1 MNFKDLK
8 RIIPK
13 LKLSNLNS
21 KTSQIKLAPSFRKE
35 FIKLNSN
42 KLLNSKKAA
51 VTAALYPDDNNLVR
65 LILIL
70 RNTYNGVHSNQIGFP
85 GGRVEEDDKTLFDTA
100 IRETFEEIGIAVE
113 KNELIRELKEIFI
126 PPSNFNVYPFLVL
139 LNHPPSFVKDDKE
152 VKEIITIDL
161 DSLLNCK
168 ITQTLIP
175 VPTKLN
181 EINTQNDVLVPTF
194 KLSGYNVWGATAMML
209 SEIRDLINDVI

>member
-1 MNFKDLK
+1 MNFKYLK

-51 VTAALYPDDNNLVR
+51 VIAALYEDDNKVR

-85 GGRVEEDDKTLFDTA
+85 GGRVEDYDKTLFDTA
-100 IRETFEEIGIAVE
+100 IRETYEEIGVRVQ
-113 KNELIRELKEIFI
+113 KNELIRELHEIYI
-126 PPSNFNVYPFLVL
+126 PPSNFNVYPFLVI

-152 VKEIITIDL
+152 VKEVITIDL
-161 DSLLNCK
+161 ESLLNCK
-168 ITQTLIP
+168 ITQIQIP
-175 VPTKLN
+175 IPAKLN
-181 EINTQNDVLVPTF
+181 ELNIQNDVEVPAF
-194 KLSGYNVWGATAMML
+194 KLAGYNVWGATAMML

>member
-51 VTAALYPDDNNLVR
+51 VIAALYEDDNKVR

-85 GGRVEEDDKTLFDTA
+85 GGRVEDYDKTLFDTA
-100 IRETFEEIGIAVE
+100 IRETYEEIGVRVQ
-113 KNELIRELKEIFI
+113 KNELIRELHEIYI
-126 PPSNFNVYPFLVL
+126 PPSNFNVYPFLVI

-152 VKEIITIDL
+152 VKEVITIDL
-161 DSLLNCK
+161 ESLLNCK
-168 ITQTLIP
+168 ITQTQIP
-175 VPTKLN
+175 IPAKLN
-181 EINTQNDVLVPTF
+181 ELNIQNDVEVPAF
-194 KLSGYNVWGATAMML
+194 KLADYNVWGATAMML
-209 SEIRDLINDVI
+209 SEIRDLINDVL